1 VAAKD
6 PRMSK
11 QGRAGKR
18 KHVTLTVLQKVYI
31 IRRLESD
38 KSCSV
43 VMALCYI
50 TSLTVYIRK
59 GQKDALGFFMAS
71 IESVKDLLK

>member
-1 VAAKD
+1 MAAKD

-11 QGRAGKR
+11 QCGAGKR
-18 KHVTLTVLQKVYI
+18 NHVTLTVLQKVYI

-38 KSCSV
+38 TSCSV
-43 VMALCYI
+43 VTAMCYI
-50 TSLTVYIRK
+50 TSLTVYIIK
-59 GQKDALGFFMAS
+59 GWKDALGFFMAS